1 MKVIDIS
8 LLVIVHAQYD
18 LPQRLR
24 AVSGLDNELNSLS
37 VCCHA
42 LWLVLLAT
50 VKCSVANLRDLAFRT
65 LLTSVFTH

>member
-37 VCCHA
+37 LLPCCM
-42 LWLVLLAT
+42 VGIT
-50 VKCSVANLRDLAFRT
+50 RNCEV
-65 LLTSVFTH
+65 